1 METSS
6 FHGLLLLVAIDE
18 ARSIIECKLKCRAD
32 VIRIEKIISEL
43 KFDWKKTIK

>member
-18 ARSIIECKLKCRAD
+18 ARSIIECKLKWRAD